1 VDSPIAH
8 PLNPIPGPNFEPRA
22 LASPYLQWAKLRSPT
37 KYDLATSAIMNYP
50 LSSLP
55 VSMADLE
62 INGPTIYGYEPLQ
75 ERLARKC
82 AVDTECIV
90 ATNGTSMANHLV
102 MAATL
107 SAGDDVLIERPA
119 YGPLLEVASFVGAN
133 VVRFDR
139 LHENDFQID
148 PQEIERKLTPK
159 TRLIVLS
166 NLHNPSGA
174 FTDKSTLIQIREAAA
189 KTGAWIL
196 VDEVYLDMT
205 FDLQARSCFH
215 LGGFIVTSSLTKT
228 YGLNGLRCG
237 WIVAPPALAERIWKL
252 SDLFGN
258 TPVHPGELLSVIAL
272 DHLNEIAERARR
284 LLQINRGALDHLL
297 DGRSDLEVFRPQ
309 SGTIIFPRLKHGSV
323 DEFCR
328 MLRVN
333 YDTSVVPGRFFE
345 MPEHIRVGIGG
356 GHEMTAKGLLQLSDA
371 LDEYKE
377 IRS

>member
-1 VDSPIAH
+1 M
-8 PLNPIPGPNFEPRA
+8 NFKARA
-22 LASPYLQWAKLRSPT
+22 RASPYLEWAKLRSPT
-37 KYDLATSAIMNYP
+37 TYDLATSGVMNYP

-55 VSMADLE
+55 VSIADPE
-62 INGPTIYGYEPLQ
+62 VNGPPIYGYGPLQ

-82 AVDTECIV
+82 GVKTECVV

-107 SAGDDVLIERPA
+107 AAGDDVLIERPT
-119 YGPLLEVASFVGAN
+119 YGPLLDVASYVGAN

-139 LHENDFQID
+139 RSGNDFQID
-148 PQEIERKLTPK
+148 LEEIGSKLTAK

-174 FTDKSTLIQIREAAA
+174 LTEESTLIQLGEAAA
-189 KTGAWIL
+189 KVGAWVL

-205 FDLQARSCFH
+205 FDRKVRSCFH

-237 WIVAPPALAERIWKL
+237 WIVAPPAMAERIWRL

-258 TPVHPGELLSVIAL
+258 TAVHPGELLSVIAL
-272 DHLNEIAERARR
+272 DHLNEISERARS
-284 LLQINRGALDHLL
+284 LLQVNRSALDHFL
-297 DGRSDLEVFRPQ
+297 DARSDFEVFRPQ
-309 SGTIIFPRLKHGSV
+309 SGTVIFPKLKHGSV

-328 MLRVN
+328 MLRFN

-345 MPEHIRVGIGG
+345 MSEHFRVGIGG
-356 GHEMTAKGLLQLSDA
+356 DPEMTAKGLMQLSNA
-371 LDEYKE
+371 LDEYQKK
-377 IRS
+377 RS